1 MKEIAIIGVGLI
13 GGSLGLAVKKR
24 GLAERVIGIG
34 RREESLKKAL
44 HAGAVDRITL
54 NLKGGVEKA
63 DFVIIATPVKT
74 IPRIVREISAILPK
88 GAIITDVGS
97 TKAWLVSEI
106 GKALPEGI
114 SFIGGHPLAGSEK
127 NGVEAA
133 REDLFVNSVCVL
145 TSDEKTSPEALETVS
160 SFWESI
166 GAEIIVMS
174 PDRHDF
180 FVAATSHLPHLT
192 AAAMVSL
199 IETLEEEKKGFLPLI
214 ATGFKDTTRIA
225 LSSPEMWRDIC
236 LTNGEN
242 IISMIEKLQNLLGE
256 MKEYIL
262 REEGTLLQ
270 ENLDKI
276 KAFRSQL

>member
-13 GGSLGLAVKKR
+13 GGSLGLAIKRR

-44 HAGAVDRITL
+44 ASGAVDEITL
-54 NLKGGVEKA
+54 NMKDVVEKA
-63 DFVIIATPVKT
+63 DFVIVSTPVKT
-74 IPRIVREISAILPK
+74 IPSIVREISTILPE

-97 TKAWLVSEI
+97 TKAWLVIEI
-106 GKALPEGI
+106 GKTLPQGI
-114 SFIGGHPLAGSEK
+114 SFIGGHPLTGSEK

-133 REDLFVNSVCVL
+133 REDLFVDSVCVL
-145 TSDEKTSPEALETVS
+145 TPDEKTLPEALKSVS
-160 SFWESI
+160 YFWESV
-166 GAEIIVMS
+166 GARVIVMS

-180 FVAATSHLPHLT
+180 LVAATSHLPHLV

-199 IETLEEEKKGFLPLI
+199 IEALEEKKEGFLPLI

-225 LSSPEMWRDIC
+225 LSSSKMWKDIC

-242 IISMIEKLQNLLGE
+242 IASMIEKLQNLLEEVKGH
-256 MKEYIL
+256 IL
-262 REEGTLLQ
+262 KEEGALLQ
-270 ENLDKI
+270 EKLDKVR
-276 KAFRSQL
+276 AFRSQM

>member
-13 GGSLGLAVKKR
+13 GGSLGLAIKRR

-44 HAGAVDRITL
+44 ASGAVDEITL
-54 NLKGGVEKA
+54 NMKDVVEKA
-63 DFVIIATPVKT
+63 DFVIVSTPVKT
-74 IPRIVREISAILPK
+74 IPSIVREISTILPE

-97 TKAWLVSEI
+97 TKAWLVIEI
-106 GKALPEGI
+106 GKTLPQGI
-114 SFIGGHPLAGSEK
+114 SFIGGHPLTGSEK

-133 REDLFVNSVCVL
+133 REDLFVDSVCVL
-145 TSDEKTSPEALETVS
+145 TPDEKTLPEALKSVS
-160 SFWESI
+160 YFWESV
-166 GAEIIVMS
+166 GARVIVMS

-180 FVAATSHLPHLT
+180 FVAATSHLPHLV

-199 IETLEEEKKGFLPLI
+199 IEALEEKKEGFLPLI

-225 LSSPEMWRDIC
+225 LSSSKMWKDIC

-242 IISMIEKLQNLLGE
+242 IASMIEKLQNLLEEVKGH
-256 MKEYIL
+256 IL
-262 REEGTLLQ
+262 KEEGALLQ
-270 ENLDKI
+270 EKLDKVR
-276 KAFRSQL
+276 AFRSQM